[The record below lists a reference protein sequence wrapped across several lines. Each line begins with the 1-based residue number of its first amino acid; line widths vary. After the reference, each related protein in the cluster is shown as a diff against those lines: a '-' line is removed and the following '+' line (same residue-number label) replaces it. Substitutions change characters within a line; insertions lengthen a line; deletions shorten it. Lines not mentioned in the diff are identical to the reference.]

1 MNLFSKVAIM
11 ITLITGVNGM
21 KPTDNYK
28 DTPILRG
35 AKPTD
40 NYKDTPILRGAKPTD
55 NYKDVQII
63 RKYI

>member
-40 NYKDTPILRGAKPTD
+40 NYKD
-55 NYKDVQII
+55 VQII